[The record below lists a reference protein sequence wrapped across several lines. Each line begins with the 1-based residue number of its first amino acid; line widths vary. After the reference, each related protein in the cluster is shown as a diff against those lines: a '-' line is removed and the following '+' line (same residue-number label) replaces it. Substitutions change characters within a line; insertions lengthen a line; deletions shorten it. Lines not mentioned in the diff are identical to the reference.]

1 MKKLTI
7 FFLIVP
13 FLWNVFSCSSKNQ
26 LEVESDRLYI
36 DLEVEDSLRWEDLF
50 EKVEV
55 IPLEFTSESML
66 TDVDKIL
73 PQDDHFL
80 IFDQKAQVLYKFD
93 LKGKYISKLD
103 KSGEGPDEYQL
114 IYDVSINPYT
124 GNIEL
129 LSGYGSFFIYDKS
142 FEWVETFDFPE
153 MISASK
159 FDYFSEDVIILYS
172 QFDREYTLRLY
183 SRSEEKHLNKMNQP
197 TKSVFENNNS
207 VTISMLNNPLINTPD
222 GLFFCIP
229 FYNSVYRI
237 GLDGLEFDYQWDFGK
252 YVVDEGG
259 IKKDDP
265 EEKIMEQGRK
275 IIESFSS
282 LLNLYENEKF
292 ILVQYY
298 LKGKL
303 GTILYHKESQKYKIL
318 YDYVPDYSLVLLS
331 DGIVGPTN
339 SMRLQTIDKLLKNS
353 NSGFAIEDKV
363 NGAEESNPFLL
374 KYTFANDYN

>member
-1 MKKLTI
+1 MRKL
-7 FFLIVP
+7 FFLVTLLAVA
-13 FLWNVFSCSSKNQ
+13 FWTCTTKSKTDASS
-26 LEVESDRLYI
+26 DTFFI
-36 DLEVEDSLRWEDLF
+36 DLEITDSLRWEDLF
-50 EKVEV
+50 QGVEV
-55 IPLEFTSESML
+55 IPLEFTDKSML
-66 TDVDKIL
+66 TGVDEIL
-73 PQDDHFL
+73 IQDGYYL

-93 LKGKYISKLD
+93 HEGKYLSKLD
-103 KSGEGPDEYQL
+103 KSGEGSDEYQL
-114 IYDVSINPYT
+114 IYDVSINPYS

-129 LSGYGSFFIYDKS
+129 LSGYGSFFIYDKN
-142 FEWVETFDFPE
+142 FQWVETIDFPE